1 MRCARPKVWRATRNA
16 RRRRNG
22 STPASAAR
30 HDRAVDA
37 TAAAVVGRE
46 AELDAIDA
54 FLADRAALPAA
65 LAMDGPAGAGKSTLW
80 QAAVDRATEAGFTV
94 LACRPAG
101 AEAQLSYAALADLL
115 EPYLDAVLPGLPAPQ
130 RRALEVALL
139 LEDDDAAPP
148 DQRAI
153 SAGTLSAIR
162 ALARNGPVLI
172 AIDDAQWLDPPS
184 AEVVA
189 FALRRLR
196 DAPVAAIT
204 AWRVTSP
211 SVPAA
216 SPPPNRAA
224 IDRAFDRPAV
234 LIDVGPLS
242 LGALNRLL
250 RTRTNL
256 EFNRRTLQRIH
267 ETSGGNPFYA
277 LELARAMEAAPEGTV
292 SEPLSLSSSLTELL
306 AQRLQGLSEATRDA
320 LFVAAALSQSRL
332 DRIGAALGGT
342 EEKATARLAPAARAG
357 ILRLVD
363 GAVEFTHPLFA
374 AAAYAALPP
383 EQRRRLHAQIAD
395 TALDSET
402 RARHAA
408 LATSGPDAYAAA
420 LLHAA
425 GVDALARGAP
435 GVAAELFFEA
445 LGRLPED
452 GDRAERAAWILEAAP
467 VLQSTGSRDLARSL
481 VESAIEDLERGPQR
495 SEGLRLLAELVGM
508 GPGGSQRELQLVEA
522 AIVEAGADAR
532 RRAMALLDREMIER
546 STARLDLALP
556 IARQALAA
564 AEEAGDLFLQA
575 HGHVRTADLETLL
588 GLGGDDP
595 VLRFARAEE
604 LDRLVHVDAE
614 SSAPVMLAVCLIR
627 LGRLDDARG
636 RLLEGRRRA
645 TAEGDEPSLQQI
657 CLCLAELEW
666 LAGNWDAA
674 GSFAAEGLEVAE
686 QAGLLSRQGST
697 MGLVALVEASRGDP
711 DRARELALRA
721 IEICDD
727 VGDIGYLRY
736 GRQVL
741 AFLDLSLGDAAAAAA
756 SLDSYVVGHAIEGPK
771 RIAFIGDAIE
781 ALVQLGRVEQAAA
794 LTDEVAARGAQI
806 RRPPMIAT
814 ADRCRALVLA
824 AKGQVEAGMASAE
837 RAVAAF
843 DRLHLPFELARA
855 RLVLGEVQRRA
866 KQRKAAR
873 ETLDLA
879 IAGFE
884 ALGAHL
890 WVDRARAEQAR
901 IGGRTTIEGLTETEL
916 RVAQL
921 VAEGRSNKEV
931 AAALFVSVRAVEANL
946 SRVYAKLG
954 IESRTELARR
964 L

>member
-1 MRCARPKVWRATRNA
+1 VASHTDCAESANARLGARPF
-16 RRRRNG
+16 
-22 STPASAAR
+22 AR
-30 HDRAVDA
+30 HDPAVDA

-54 FLADRAALPAA
+54 FLANRSALPAA
-65 LAMDGPAGAGKSTLW
+65 LVMDGPAGAGKSTLW

-101 AEAQLSYAALADLL
+101 AEAQLSFAALADLL
-115 EPYLDAVLPGLPAPQ
+115 EPHLDAVLPSLPAPQ

-139 LEDDDAAPP
+139 LEDDEVAP

-153 SAGTLSAIR
+153 AAGTLSAIR
-162 ALARNGPVLI
+162 ALARERSVFV

-184 AEVVA
+184 ADA
-189 FALRRLR
+189 ITFALRRLR
-196 DAPVAAIT
+196 DAPVAALT
-204 AWRVTSP
+204 AWRVSSP
-211 SVPAA
+211 SVPAT
-216 SPPPNRAA
+216 SPPPNRSAL
-224 IDRAFDRPAV
+224 DRAFEGLPTR
-234 LIDVGPLS
+234 IDVGPLS

-250 RTRTNL
+250 RTRTSL

-277 LELARAMEAAPEGTV
+277 LELARAMESSPEGAST
-292 SEPLSLSSSLTELL
+292 EPLALSASLADLL
-306 AQRLQGLSEATRDA
+306 AERLQGLTEATREA
-320 LFVAAALSQSRL
+320 LFVAAALSQAQL
-332 DRIGAALGGT
+332 DRIAAALGGT
-342 EEKATARLAPAARAG
+342 EATATDRLAPAAKAG

-363 GAVEFTHPLFA
+363 GAVEFAHPLFA
-374 AAAYAALPP
+374 AAAYAAIPT
-383 EQRRRLHAQIAD
+383 EGRRRWHAHIAD
-395 TALDSET
+395 TATDSET

-408 LATSGPDAYAAA
+408 MATSGPDARAAT
-420 LLHAA
+420 LLHEAA
-425 GVDALARGAP
+425 RDARARGAP
-435 GVAAELFFEA
+435 GVAAELFVAA
-445 LGRLPED
+445 LERRQAD
-452 GDRAERAAWILEAAP
+452 GDRTERAMWILEAAP
-467 VLQSTGSRDLARSL
+467 VIQSAGAIDVAIHL
-481 VESAIEDLERGPQR
+481 VESAIADLPSGPDR
-495 SEGLRLLAELVGM
+495 SEGLRLLAELVGT
-508 GPGGSQRELQLVEA
+508 GPGGSQRELELVEA
-522 AIVEAGADAR
+522 AIAEAGGDAR
-532 RRAMALLDREMIER
+532 RRAAALLDREMMER

-556 IARQALAA
+556 IARQALEA
-564 AEEAGDLFLQA
+564 AEESGDLFLQA

-595 VLRFARAEE
+595 IVRFARAEE
-604 LDRLVHVDAE
+604 LDQKVHVDAE

-627 LGRLDDARG
+627 VGRLDEARP

-645 TAEGDEPSLQQI
+645 SAEGDERSHQQI

-666 LAGNWDAA
+666 LAGNWDVAA
-674 GSFAAEGLEVAE
+674 GYADEGLEIAE
-686 QAGLLSRQGST
+686 QAGLLARQGST
-697 MGLVALVEASRGDP
+697 SGLVALIEASRGDP
-711 DRARELALRA
+711 VRARTIAERGIAMCH
-721 IEICDD
+721 E
-727 VGDIGYLRY
+727 VGDIGYERY

-741 AFLDLSLGDAAAAAA
+741 AFLELSLGDAAAAVR

-781 ALVQLGRVEQAAA
+781 ALIQIGEVERAAA
-794 LTDEVAARGAQI
+794 LTDEVAARGAEI
-806 RRPPMIAT
+806 RRPPMA
-814 ADRCRALVLA
+814 AAAGRCRALVLA
-824 AKGQVEAGMASAE
+824 AQGDISGALAAAEA
-837 RAVAAF
+837 AVAAHE
-843 DRLHLPFELARA
+843 RLPLPFELARS
-855 RLVLGEVQRRA
+855 RVVLGEVQRRA

-901 IGGRTTIEGLTETEL
+901 IGGRTTIEGLSETEL

-964 L
+964 F